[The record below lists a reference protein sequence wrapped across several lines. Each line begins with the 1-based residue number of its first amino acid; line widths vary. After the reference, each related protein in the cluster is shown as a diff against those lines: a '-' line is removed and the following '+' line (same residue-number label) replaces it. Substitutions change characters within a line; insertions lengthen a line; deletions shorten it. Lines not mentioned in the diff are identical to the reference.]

1 MEGYGSLG
9 WACSVAVLKVVVG
22 IYCDGSIG
30 ILVGISKSVLIS
42 SVKRELGNKGQQER
56 QQPYV
61 QYDYGDET
69 TGRLTFPCHYCNEN
83 QHVPALL
90 HNKKRRSCR
99 LESNG

>member
-9 WACSVAVLKVVVG
+9 WACSVAVLKR
-22 IYCDGSIG
+22 
-30 ILVGISKSVLIS
+30 IS